1 MSFVI
6 NLDYTGTGRVE
17 VKIQVMAN
25 NHEEAFK
32 TAQNILNQQKSWYR
46 KHKEELIADQEHYKK
61 ILQFGPGYVEPHE
74 ERVIMNGETESK
86 PLYPH
91 KRIALRTGVF

>member
-6 NLDYTGTGRVE
+6 NLDYTGSGRVE

-32 TAQNILNQQKSWYR
+32 TAQNILNQQK
-46 KHKEELIADQEHYKK
+46 EL
-61 ILQFGPGYVEPHE
+61 V
-74 ERVIMNGETESK
+74 
-86 PLYPH
+86 
-91 KRIALRTGVF
+91 